1 MTQPLHVAEFQE
13 EYGLIDPVRYMI
25 WDGVRVIAFPSRT
38 LAASTWINFNDF
50 LVTYI
55 RTVFGSKWYDAQLDR
70 PHAEQL
76 PVIRWHAH
84 LRELERKI
92 PKNSSG
98 LREVAMDGPLR
109 CLITLAYD
117 LFLIEHHRSFS
128 PELIERLRS
137 PATFQSA
144 RHEAS
149 VASIMIR
156 AGFRLAWEDESD
168 NSEKHPEFIATEV
181 VSGLKVAVEA
191 KSVHRD
197 GVLGSTQGHVPP
209 TLDVVRPRKE
219 AERVCGLVKKALP
232 KARGL
237 PYLVFVDLNLEASV
251 AKKVATE
258 WGPHFNEILPQVD
271 TGYDA
276 CGVKEG
282 FIHNLLMVTNFAAQY
297 DAPGVPS
304 NEPISF
310 LHCPYQV
317 HCRHPITDET
327 IGRVEHGVQTYGAIP
342 VWYPGLFDRPELANA
357 R

>member
-1 MTQPLHVAEFQE
+1 MTQPLGVAEFQE
-13 EYGLIDPVRYMI
+13 EFGLIDPVRYMI
-25 WDGVRVIAFPSRT
+25 RNGVRVIAFPSRT
-38 LAASTWINFNDF
+38 LSAATWINFNDF

-55 RTVFGSKWYDAQLDR
+55 RTVFGAKWYDEQLGR

-117 LFLIEHHRSFS
+117 LFLIEHHQSFS

-156 AGFRLAWEDESD
+156 AGFRLAWEDEADS
-168 NSEKHPEFIATEV
+168 SEKHPEFIARELATGIE
-181 VSGLKVAVEA
+181 VAVEA
-191 KSVHRD
+191 KSLHRV
-197 GVLGSTQGHVPP
+197 GVLGSSQGQAPP
-209 TLDVVRPRKE
+209 TLDDVRPRKE
-219 AERVCGLVKKALP
+219 AERVCTMVQKSLQKSKDLP
-232 KARGL
+232 FL
-237 PYLVFVDLNLEASV
+237 IFVDLNLEASV
-251 AKKVATE
+251 ARETATE
-258 WGPHFNEILPQVD
+258 WGPHFYEILPQVD

-317 HCRHPITDET
+317 HCRHPITEDT
-327 IGRVEHGVQTYGAIP
+327 INRVEHGVRTYGAIP
-342 VWYPGLFDRPELANA
+342 VWYPGLFDRQYG
-357 R
+357 